1 MIASGRGKIPHDA
14 PDSGDESARKTGL
27 GSMEILRLR
36 IEKQG
41 RAGKTVTVIEGLT
54 REKRLMEEMT
64 AGLRRTLSTGG
75 TFRERT
81 IFLQGDQ
88 RVRLKPLLQEK
99 GFTVKG

>member
-1 MIASGRGKIPHDA
+1 
-14 PDSGDESARKTGL
+14 
-27 GSMEILRLR
+27 MEILRLR

-64 AGLRRTLSTGG
+64 AELRRTLSTGV
-75 TFRERT
+75 TCRERT

-88 RVRLKPLLQEK
+88 RTRLKVLLAEK
-99 GFTVKG
+99 GFTVKGC